1 MNDRTAYFDYAATT
15 FMPESVIDSI
25 NQYHKDIN
33 VAPNRGGS
41 SISIKANKLFEDSR
55 DHIKNFFTDLDFELI
70 FYPGAT
76 YAINAIA
83 YGLEH
88 IIEPMDIILIGPYE
102 HHSNYLPWRELALR
116 KKAVLFE
123 MPLLSNG
130 DINFEYLKEIKER
143 VKIVSYS
150 SVANTNGYT
159 LSIVRL
165 KEIFGDDVIY
175 ISDDSQKCAHF
186 RFRKNE
192 MADCNI
198 VNSHKMYGPKS
209 LAGALVNEKFLNHL
223 NPSIFGGGMVERIGF
238 PNIWKSGIQ
247 KYEPGSIDVANCI
260 GWKEACKYINEFGFD
275 NIKSLEKQ
283 YSSEILEELRKKS
296 KVNIVSVGES
306 TSIVS
311 FWHKDIHAHDIEEIF
326 SNNGIIVRAG
336 HICSQNSIAKFGM
349 KPIVRISLGIG
360 IEDYDVEKI
369 VNVIRGYL

>member
-1 MNDRTAYFDYAATT
+1 MNDGTAYFDYAATT

-41 SISIKANKLFEDSR
+41 SISIKANKFFEDSR
-55 DHIKNFFTDLDFELI
+55 EHIKNFFTDSDFELI

-88 IIEPMDIILIGPYE
+88 IIKPMDIILIGPYE

-116 KKAVLFE
+116 RKAILFE

-130 DINFEYLKEIKER
+130 DINFEYLKEIKEK

-159 LSIVRL
+159 VSIVRL
-165 KEIFGDDVIY
+165 KEIFGDDIIY

-192 MADCNI
+192 MA
-198 VNSHKMYGPKS
+198 NSHKMYGPKS

-336 HICSQNSIAKFGM
+336 HICSQNSIAKFSM

-360 IEDYDVEKI
+360 IEDYDVQKL

>member
-1 MNDRTAYFDYAATT
+1 MNDGTAYFDYAATT

-41 SISIKANKLFEDSR
+41 PISIKANKFFEDSR
-55 DHIKNFFTDLDFELI
+55 EHIKNFFTDSDFELI

-76 YAINAIA
+76 YAINVIA

-116 KKAVLFE
+116 RKAVLFE

-159 LSIVRL
+159 VSIVRL
-165 KEIFGDDVIY
+165 KEIFGDDIIY
-175 ISDDSQKCAHF
+175 ISDDSQKCAHSG
-186 RFRKNE
+186 FRKNE
-192 MADCNI
+192 MADCSI
-198 VNSHKMYGPKS
+198 VNAHKMYGPKS

-223 NPSIFGGGMVERIGF
+223 YPSIFGGGMVERIGF
-238 PNIWKSGIQ
+238 PNIWKPGVQ

-260 GWKEACKYINEFGFD
+260 GWKEACKYISEFGFD
-275 NIKSLEKQ
+275 NIKSLEKR
-283 YSSEILEELRKKS
+283 YSSVILEELRKKNL
-296 KVNIVSVGES
+296 VNIVSIRES

-326 SNNGIIVRAG
+326 SDNGVIVRAG
-336 HICSQNSIAKFGM
+336 HICSQNSIAKFSM

-360 IEDYDVEKI
+360 IEDYDVEKL
-369 VNVIRGYL
+369 VDVIRGYL